1 MALLKRVVLVEFLRS
16 AGSRGREAPQPDA
29 ALDYSSFILKGMVYS
44 QSTAL
49 PWNMTGV

>member
-1 MALLKRVVLVEFLRS
+1 VALSRRVVLVEIRRS
-16 AGSRGREAPQPDA
+16 ATAAGVSRQAPNA

-44 QSTAL
+44 QSTAR